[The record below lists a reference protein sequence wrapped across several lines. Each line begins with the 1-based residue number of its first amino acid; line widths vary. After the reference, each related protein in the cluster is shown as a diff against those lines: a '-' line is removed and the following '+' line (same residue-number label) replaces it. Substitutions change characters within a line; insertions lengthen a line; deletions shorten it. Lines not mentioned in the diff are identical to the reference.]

1 MLIRAGNNHFPV
13 TLQNAGMVSFP
24 AGSIAESNRK
34 VFYMNISHE
43 LTTLRD
49 WTSVSLRNVQP
60 VKMNHQRR
68 LSLRAVSALC
78 LVAMSPLFVMLSGCR
93 GKAKVAPPPTAVE
106 VVMAQQQDV
115 SVNGDWIATLDG
127 YVNAQIQPEV
137 SGYLVQQLY
146 HEGSYVHKGQ
156 VLFQIDPQT
165 FQATLDLAKAQLAQ
179 AQAKLALAVINVKRD
194 TPLAQQHAIA
204 QSQLD
209 SEVAE
214 QRQDEAAVQSEQVT
228 IRQAQINLN
237 FTHVRSL
244 TDGIA
249 GMATTQVGN
258 LVAPGTALT
267 SVSKVDPIK
276 VYFAISEQEYM
287 RFAGGPQVTTN
298 ISGQKRSKDLDL
310 QLDLADGTKYP
321 HNGKVIF
328 TDRQIDPQTG
338 TIKLV
343 AAFANPGNILRP
355 GQFGRVHAATAV
367 NRSAIL
373 VPQRCVT
380 ELQGTYQVAVVGAG
394 NKVSV
399 RNVKLG
405 ERVGRMQII
414 ESGLNAGEQVI
425 SEGNAKVRD
434 GMIVNPTAAK
444 MEGNE

>member
-1 MLIRAGNNHFPV
+1 MNRHNDSTYAGDWGSAS
-13 TLQNAGMVSFP
+13 LWKISLAGKNSRNSTSCWSV
-24 AGSIAESNRK
+24 AALCIA
-34 VFYMNISHE
+34 
-43 LTTLRD
+43 
-49 WTSVSLRNVQP
+49 VSLF
-60 VKMNHQRR
+60 
-68 LSLRAVSALC
+68 AVMA
-78 LVAMSPLFVMLSGCR
+78 SGCH
-93 GKAKVAPPPTAVE
+93 GKVKPAPMPPTAVQ
-106 VVMAQQQDV
+106 VVTAQQQDV

-127 YVNAQIQPEV
+127 YVNAQIQPQV
-137 SGYLVQQLY
+137 TGYLVQQLY

-165 FQATLDLAKAQLAQ
+165 FEANLDLAKAQLAQ
-179 AQAKLALAVINVKRD
+179 AKAKLALDVINVKRD

-209 SEVAE
+209 SEVAG
-214 QRQDEAAVQSEQVT
+214 QRQDEATVQASEATV
-228 IRQAQINLN
+228 RQAQISLN

-276 VYFAISEQEYM
+276 VYFSISEQEYM
-287 RFAGGPQVTTN
+287 RFSGGPEKASKNT
-298 ISGQKRSKDLDL
+298 GQKRSKDLEL
-310 QLDLADGTKYP
+310 QLELADGTIYP
-321 HNGKVIF
+321 HKGKVIF
-328 TDRQIDPQTG
+328 TDRQIDTQTG

-355 GQFGRVHAATAV
+355 GQFGRVHAATAI
-367 NRSAIL
+367 NHSAIL

-399 RNVKLG
+399 RTVKLG
-405 ERVGRMQII
+405 ERVGPMQII
-414 ESGLNAGEQVI
+414 ESGVNAGEQVI

-434 GMIVNPTAAK
+434 GMTVNPTIAK
-444 MEGNE
+444 TEGR

>member
-1 MLIRAGNNHFPV
+1 M
-13 TLQNAGMVSFP
+13 
-24 AGSIAESNRK
+24 NRK
-34 VFYMNISHE
+34 KQQKGFLMILCHD

-49 WTSVSLRNVQP
+49 WVSASLRNIKTA
-60 VKMNHQRR
+60 KMNHRR
-68 LSLRAVSALC
+68 QLSLRAALVFC
-78 LVAMSPLFVMLSGCR
+78 LVAMSPLFVMLSGCH
-93 GKAKVAPPPTAVE
+93 GKAKPMAMPPTAVQ
-106 VVMAQQQDV
+106 VVKAQQQDV
-115 SVNGDWIATLDG
+115 LVNGNWIATLDG
-127 YVNAQIQPEV
+127 YVNAQIQPQV
-137 SGYLVQQLY
+137 TGYLVQQLY
-146 HEGSYVHKGQ
+146 HEGSYVRKGQ

-165 FQATLDLAKAQLAQ
+165 FQATLDMAKAQLEQ

-214 QRQDEAAVQSEQVT
+214 QRQDEAAVQAEKVA

-249 GMATTQVGN
+249 GIATTQVGN

-287 RFAGGPQVTTN
+287 RFAGGPQVASKD
-298 ISGQKRSKDLDL
+298 SGQKRSKDLDL

-321 HNGKVIF
+321 HKGKVIF

-405 ERVGRMQII
+405 ERVGPMQII
-414 ESGLNAGEQVI
+414 ESGLNAGETVI

-434 GMIVNPTAAK
+434 GMIVNPTVA
-444 MEGNE
+444 EGGR